1 MERVTPMEILLA
13 ILGGGVGVAIVEAI
27 KTIVL
32 RKIDKKN
39 DKQSDIAELVKTL
52 VKNQRM
58 ILYIEIKALCK
69 RHCAAGEI
77 ASDDLEDVM
86 EMHNVYHKL
95 GGNGYLDNY
104 MEQVKTLK
112 II

>member
-1 MERVTPMEILLA
+1 MEVLLA

-27 KTIVL
+27 KTIIM
-32 RKIDKKN
+32 RKMDKQN
-39 DKQSDIAELVKTL
+39 DKESDIAKLVKTL
-52 VKNQRM
+52 AKNQRM

-77 ASDDLEDVM
+77 ASDDLEDIM
-86 EMHNVYHKL
+86 EMHNVYHEL

-104 MEQVKTLK
+104 MEQVKGLK

>member
-1 MERVTPMEILLA
+1 MEIWIA
-13 ILGGGVGVAIVEAI
+13 VLGGGVGVAIVEAI
-27 KTIVL
+27 KTIII
-32 RKIDKKN
+32 RKM
-39 DKQSDIAELVKTL
+39 DKQSDKESDIAELVKTL
-52 VKNQRM
+52 CKNQRM
-58 ILYIEIKALCK
+58 MLYIEIKSLCK

-77 ASDDLEDVM
+77 ASDDLEDIM

-104 MEQVKTLK
+104 MEQVKSLK